1 MNNSFTKVSLENQP
15 STLLDSYEQVRQTSK
30 QLCQPLKTE
39 DYVVQPAD
47 FASPPKWNLA
57 HTTWFFENFILLPYS
72 ADYQVFSPD
81 YGYFFNSYYESVG
94 KRVLRPQRGNMSRP
108 STEEVYQYRAYVD
121 EAMQAFLANP
131 AHFAPELKDLIQ
143 LGIHHEQQ
151 HQELLLT
158 DLKYTLG
165 NNPLFPVYQA
175 QTYNFDSSLSR
186 RRVNRE
192 YAEVA
197 AGLYQMG
204 YQGNNFCFDNEKG
217 VHQVY
222 LPAFRIRKS
231 LITNAEYLEFMQA
244 GGYQKFQ
251 YWLGEG
257 WDWVRQ
263 NQIEAPLYWHLID
276 KEWHHYTLGGLQKL
290 NLDAPLTH
298 VSFYEAEA
306 FARWAGKRLPT
317 EFEWEVA
324 CEQLEASFPSMANL
338 LEMRQLQP
346 MPALKINYQFWGDC
360 WEWTNSA
367 YLPYPYYQQAEGA
380 LGEYNGKFMINQMVL
395 RGGSCVTPSSHIRAT
410 YRNFFHAPERWQFT
424 GIRLAEHIRE

>member
-1 MNNSFTKVSLENQP
+1 MNNSFADTDLETKSASL
-15 STLLDSYEQVRQTSK
+15 LKSYKQVRQTSEK
-30 QLCQPLKTE
+30 LCQPLKTE

-72 ADYQVFSPD
+72 TDYQLFSLD

-108 STEEVYQYRAYVD
+108 TTEEVYQYRHYVD
-121 EAMQAFLANP
+121 DAMEAFLADYER
-131 AHFAPELKDLIQ
+131 FTPELQDLIL
-143 LGIHHEQQ
+143 LGINHEQQ

-165 NNPLFPVYQA
+165 NNPLFPAYQPSR
-175 QTYNFDSSLSR
+175 YNFDSNLSR
-186 RRVNRE
+186 KRVNMS
-192 YAEVA
+192 YAEIA
-197 AGLYQMG
+197 AGLYPIG
-204 YQGNNFCFDNEKG
+204 YQGKGFCFDNEKG

-263 NQIEAPLYWHLID
+263 NQIEAPMYWHFID
-276 KEWHHYTLGGLQKL
+276 NQWFNYTLSGLRKIQ
-290 NLDAPLTH
+290 LDEPVTH

-324 CEQLEASFPSMANL
+324 CEQLEPAPASMANL
-338 LEMRQLQP
+338 LETKQLQP
-346 MPALKINYQFWGDC
+346 MNALKINYQFYGDC

-395 RGGSCVTPSSHIRAT
+395 RGGSCVTPYSHIRAS

-424 GIRLAEHIRE
+424 GIRLAEYI